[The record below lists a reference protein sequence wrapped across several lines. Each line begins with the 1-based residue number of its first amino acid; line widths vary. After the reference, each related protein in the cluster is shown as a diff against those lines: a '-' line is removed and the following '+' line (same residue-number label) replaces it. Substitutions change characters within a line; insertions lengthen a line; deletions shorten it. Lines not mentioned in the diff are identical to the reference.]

1 MLKSLDNKA
10 VEFKRLYGN
19 KIIFAVLNAKFVF
32 SFKFVYSYV
41 QNYVT
46 LKLIWIESLIMKNY
60 SKKIEK

>member
-46 LKLIWIESLIMKNY
+46 LKLI
-60 SKKIEK
+60 